1 MSEEVESGRE
11 LRLVL
16 GFLVVFLL
24 FNILTAT
31 SYPIPNVDEAM
42 IAEPAINFL
51 HGQGFHV
58 RFSEILVVY
67 PFLLVPW
74 FELFGTSLR
83 SLRSAGIVCTTAA
96 LLLLWSAVRR
106 LDIVSRASSR
116 LLLLLLLATEY
127 GMIFAY
133 RSGRYDGF
141 GALLMAAILWAMSIE
156 GRSGRLFSLCILC
169 LILPWAGPQYMPLLF
184 VAGVV
189 LVILFRWRYWQ
200 EIAVSYLS
208 SALGTAIF
216 LAGVY
221 ACGRLSTFLAF
232 TKSQQRS
239 AGFISSLIRQGK
251 LVHHNYIPKD
261 LSFPFLFAAAIVLFV
276 SLRQQKRVTSRSAV
290 VWGIMFAAIFT
301 GVLLAVAKFPTYY
314 SYMIVI
320 PVAVS
325 VCSGLSVCDSVKA
338 KRIVIAFCIL
348 SALAGAGLN
357 LMAYESDREDHDYS
371 RIQQFV
377 SQSIH
382 SDDIV
387 YVEPVAYET
396 TRDRARDAYF
406 PNPDFEITE
415 LMTQQQK
422 DSVTVVL
429 VRSDWGGDITRALG
443 GSWHETGEN
452 LAPAAQ
458 SIFDDRNLGFLTARF
473 SGLRVYRRS

>member
-1 MSEEVESGRE
+1 
-11 LRLVL
+11 
-16 GFLVVFLL
+16 
-24 FNILTAT
+24 
-31 SYPIPNVDEAM
+31 
-42 IAEPAINFL
+42 
-51 HGQGFHV
+51 
-58 RFSEILVVY
+58 
-67 PFLLVPW
+67 
-74 FELFGTSLR
+74 
-83 SLRSAGIVCTTAA
+83 
-96 LLLLWSAVRR
+96 
-106 LDIVSRASSR
+106 
-116 LLLLLLLATEY
+116 
-127 GMIFAY
+127 
-133 RSGRYDGF
+133 
-141 GALLMAAILWAMSIE
+141 
-156 GRSGRLFSLCILC
+156 
-169 LILPWAGPQYMPLLF
+169 
-184 VAGVV
+184 
-189 LVILFRWRYWQ
+189 
-200 EIAVSYLS
+200 
-208 SALGTAIF
+208 
-216 LAGVY
+216 
-221 ACGRLSTFLAF
+221 
-232 TKSQQRS
+232 
-239 AGFISSLIRQGK
+239 
-251 LVHHNYIPKD
+251 
-261 LSFPFLFAAAIVLFV
+261 
-276 SLRQQKRVTSRSAV
+276 
-290 VWGIMFAAIFT
+290 MFAAIFT